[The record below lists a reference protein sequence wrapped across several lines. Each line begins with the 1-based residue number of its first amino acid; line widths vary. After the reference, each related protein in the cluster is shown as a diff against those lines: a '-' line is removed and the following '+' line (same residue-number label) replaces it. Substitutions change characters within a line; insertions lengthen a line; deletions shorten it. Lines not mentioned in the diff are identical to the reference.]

1 VGATVVL
8 SGVFASIV
16 SIKSLSEAVGY
27 TNEEAGGRYLLPVLL
42 AWFVTMM
49 TLFFVDPA
57 SSAPT
62 LKVKPGKPARGGR
75 NSKR

>member
-1 VGATVVL
+1 
-8 SGVFASIV
+8 
-16 SIKSLSEAVGY
+16 VGY

-42 AWFVTMM
+42 AWFTTMM

-57 SSAPT
+57 SSAPN